1 VGAGAVAA
9 YCIAPRGK
17 RRSIATS
24 PIEGNVDM
32 VKKKFAAFTFALA
45 LSAACGATF
54 AQTLDRSSCLE
65 AERMIYLARAAE
77 KRGDVAGAAQ
87 NYMTAIS
94 YLTSS
99 APRDVNLGK
108 VILCDEPVS
117 SIGRRMVYYQIKL
130 LRDEV
135 GKPDSLIRQEDLLNN
150 DPTWKYLDAVAS
162 AADSDYRAAFQKCRE
177 AATTAGGDEA
187 IRKKARSLAQ
197 HIKPGALEQ
206 EKMAYE
212 DRAAYREYVESGAQA
227 LDFAM
232 TSARCSADEATKRG
246 DTAAASMWE
255 SRYEDLSRRR
265 TQIKIK

>member
-1 VGAGAVAA
+1 
-9 YCIAPRGK
+9 
-17 RRSIATS
+17 
-24 PIEGNVDM
+24 M
-32 VKKKFAAFTFALA
+32 VKKKLAAIAFALA
-45 LSAACGATF
+45 LSAASSVAF

-65 AERMIYLARAAE
+65 AERMIYLARTAE
-77 KRGDVAGAAQ
+77 KRGDVAGAAH

-94 YLTSS
+94 YLTST
-99 APRDVNLGK
+99 APRDVNLAK
-108 VILCDEPVS
+108 VVLCDEPVS

-135 GKPDSLIRQEDLLNN
+135 GKPDAMIRQEDLFDNVRAAYGKMASIEKNN
-150 DPTWKYLDAVAS
+150 PTWKYLDAVAS

-187 IRKKARSLAQ
+187 IRKKARSLAR

-255 SRYEDLSRRR
+255 RRYEDLSRRR
-265 TQIKIK
+265 AQIKIK